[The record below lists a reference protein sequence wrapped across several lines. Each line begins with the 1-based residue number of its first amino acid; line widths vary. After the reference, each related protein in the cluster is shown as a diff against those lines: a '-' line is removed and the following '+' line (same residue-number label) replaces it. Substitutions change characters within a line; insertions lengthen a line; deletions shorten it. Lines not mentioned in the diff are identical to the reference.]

1 MNPPINKSIVIF
13 AHARRQLLE
22 NCIKSVLNAKASEGW
37 KKVIVW
43 QNGDSEVYKV
53 IQKFESFFDLIII
66 LRPQHPTALGNI
78 NQSRLIG
85 TTICFETLNS
95 DYVLGIE
102 DDTLISFDSLI
113 FIDKMCVKYK
123 SNKSFRGINLGSL
136 EPKKISK
143 LSDYSLL
150 RYGLHGQA
158 GVITRNTWTKLNKT
172 KLFTNILDEGWDA
185 RFEIVTKNGFM
196 VTPNLSR
203 ALDLGWQDP
212 THASNNEEDPH
223 YKKMKLSWVGLDQF
237 ELPEYVHNQV
247 VHSWRSDAIRFNRY
261 HSILFLLLKFEYI
274 IKVYKL
280 IKNLRLPVPKFRN

>member
-1 MNPPINKSIVIF
+1 MDELINKSIVIF
-13 AHARRQLLE
+13 AHARRQLLDD
-22 NCIKSVLNAKASEGW
+22 CIKSILNAKGSENW

-43 QNGDSEVYKV
+43 QKGDNEVYK
-53 IQKFESFFDLIII
+53 IIEKYQSYFDLIVV
-66 LRPQHPTALGNI
+66 LTPQQPTPLGKI

-113 FIDKMCVKYK
+113 FIDEMYMRYK
-123 SNKSFRGINLGSL
+123 SNKFFRGVNLGSL
-136 EPKKISK
+136 ESKKTSK
-143 LSDYSLL
+143 LGDYSLL

-158 GVITRNTWTKLNKT
+158 GVITRNTWAKLNK
-172 KLFTNILDEGWDA
+172 KDLLRDICYEGWDA

-212 THASNNEEDPH
+212 THAPSNQDNSH
-223 YKKMKLSWVGLDQF
+223 YREMKLSWVGLDQF
-237 ELPEYVHNQV
+237 ELPEYVHNQII
-247 VHSWRSDAIRFNRY
+247 HSWRADAIKFKKY
-261 HSILFLLLKFEYI
+261 QSVLFLIRKFKTVKKTLKLLR
-274 IKVYKL
+274 
-280 IKNLRLPVPKFRN
+280 NLGLSLPKFRN